1 MTDPLVTIVTV
12 TYNLIK
18 AGREKCFRQCVESVQ
33 TQDYPNIEYLVIDGA
48 STDGTV
54 ELLQELGLNYISEP
68 DTGVYNAFN
77 KGIKKARGK
86 YIAFLNSDDFYSKA
100 DSIRKAVLAMES
112 GKGDFSYG
120 PYDIVDD
127 AGRKIKQVLP
137 KWDHCFTA
145 QPIGHPTMFST
156 KKMLD
161 KLGGF
166 DETYHIAGDFDIIMR
181 ALLAGYRPVE
191 IKDSI
196 VSFRLGGMS
205 SPSSWLKED
214 NVHVIEKNY
223 GVSHK
228 QAERAAEFGF
238 LPKQTLLALLARTT
252 DFPNP
257 EKLLKRNR
265 KQFLSYIRRQLFSV
279 RWSKRKCCIR
289 LLGITFYKKG

>member
-1 MTDPLVTIVTV
+1 
-12 TYNLIK
+12 
-18 AGREKCFRQCVESVQ
+18 
-33 TQDYPNIEYLVIDGA
+33 
-48 STDGTV
+48 
-54 ELLQELGLNYISEP
+54 
-68 DTGVYNAFN
+68 
-77 KGIKKARGK
+77 
-86 YIAFLNSDDFYSKA
+86 
-100 DSIRKAVLAMES
+100 
-112 GKGDFSYG
+112 
-120 PYDIVDD
+120 
-127 AGRKIKQVLP
+127 
-137 KWDHCFTA
+137 
-145 QPIGHPTMFST
+145 
-156 KKMLD
+156 
-161 KLGGF
+161 
-166 DETYHIAGDFDIIMR
+166 
-181 ALLAGYRPVE
+181 
-191 IKDSI
+191 
-196 VSFRLGGMS
+196 MS